1 MLFDGLAR
9 IDVDEAGA
17 GEIVAVAGIPK
28 MSIGETI
35 ADIENPE
42 ALPIIHIDEPTVK
55 MTFGVNTSP
64 LMGKEGKFT
73 TTRNLRERLEK
84 EIETDVALLISPSEK
99 EGKWTVAG
107 RGELHL
113 SILIEKMRREGF
125 ELEVSRP
132 QVIFKEE
139 NGQKTEPM
147 ELLSVEVPEEFS
159 GTVIEMLGKRL
170 GVMKDMK
177 VDRNMAYLDFSVPTR
192 GIIGLRNQFLTS
204 TKGQGI
210 MNSIFT
216 GYEPYKGESEHN
228 EHGSLV
234 ASEAGA
240 SNSYGLINAQ
250 GRGELFITPGVP
262 VYKGMVVGQNAK
274 ALDIPVNICKTKELT
289 NFRSKNMGVQE
300 HLEVPKEMSLEDAL
314 EYIGDDELVEI
325 TPKSIRI
332 RKMFLTDAD
341 RKRAGK

>member
-1 MLFDGLAR
+1 
-9 IDVDEAGA
+9 
-17 GEIVAVAGIPK
+17 
-28 MSIGETI
+28 
-35 ADIENPE
+35 
-42 ALPIIHIDEPTVK
+42 
-55 MTFGVNTSP
+55 
-64 LMGKEGKFT
+64 
-73 TTRNLRERLEK
+73 
-84 EIETDVALLISPSEK
+84 
-99 EGKWTVAG
+99 
-107 RGELHL
+107 
-113 SILIEKMRREGF
+113 
-125 ELEVSRP
+125 
-132 QVIFKEE
+132 
-139 NGQKTEPM
+139 M
-147 ELLSVEVPEEFS
+147 ELLSAEVPEEFS
-159 GTVIEMLGKRL
+159 GTVIEMIGKRM
-170 GVMKDMK
+170 GIMKDMK
-177 VDRNMAYLDFSVPTR
+177 VDRNMAYLDFSIPTR
-192 GIIGLRNQFLTS
+192 GVIGLRNQFLTS

-234 ASEAGA
+234 ASESGV

-250 GRGELFITPGVP
+250 GRGELFIGPGVP

-300 HLEVPKEMSLEDAL
+300 HLEVPRKMELEDAL